1 MYLPTEICK
10 LPYFQISAIRV
21 WYLIVFVWYYSLAV
35 KTKPLDIVY
44 NAGLIKRITEFFE
57 ITKSEHRV
65 QMELAGMQTALK
77 QGKSLNGLEFKYFIV
92 VFLCCY

>member
-10 LPYFQISAIRV
+10 LPYVQISAV
-21 WYLIVFVWYYSLAV
+21 KLSAMYSLEI

-65 QMELAGMQTALK
+65 QMELAGMQNCIETGQISKWA
-77 QGKSLNGLEFKYFIV
+77 QI
-92 VFLCCY
+92 

>member
-1 MYLPTEICK
+1 MQVTLFSTLCRQSMVLQLSDI
-10 LPYFQISAIRV
+10 
-21 WYLIVFVWYYSLAV
+21 YSLEI

-65 QMELAGMQTALK
+65 QMELAGMQSCIETK
-77 QGKSLNGLEFKYFIV
+77 QISKWAQI
-92 VFLCCY
+92 